1 MEAYID
7 FVKQWVFEEHR
18 LSVFLTVCW
27 ISVFWFALA
36 FFLPSKINLVA
47 RILLACA
54 AAFALFVLT
63 TFGRPAMSFY
73 FPKPY
78 DAYAS
83 FGIGVFS
90 LIIIGVLEY
99 RDRQRTKRSSYFAWS
114 ISSWE
119 SDERGNW
126 KKQPILIIDGEK
138 YIFET
143 PHGYIHLFQ
152 QMKERGYEH
161 PNIDINLIDL
171 NNTVRW
177 RNTCRAYLNLPPDPP
192 FTPTVNLPAPNFRI
206 SEPVPSTQQSSSVYS
221 QPVPTAQA
229 QSSQLVPQES
239 SSKGRIPAAT
249 SQPFSNSGPATGM
262 ALRLK
267 RGERVGT
274 LGKIVFTLDARIDVS
289 AENRALIEKYKLG
302 DRVIYESA
310 NREKYRD
317 KALRNVANTQDQPGL
332 FASPGSQVWGLAK
345 TLGRVGAAAINA
357 SFSALSLRVTVNSLM
372 SGVHIE
378 CKDMNELLDAEESI
392 RQAGQNLKNEIATA
406 TSFSGQEDVI
416 DL

>member
-1 MEAYID
+1 
-7 FVKQWVFEEHR
+7 
-18 LSVFLTVCW
+18 
-27 ISVFWFALA
+27 
-36 FFLPSKINLVA
+36 
-47 RILLACA
+47 
-54 AAFALFVLT
+54 
-63 TFGRPAMSFY
+63 
-73 FPKPY
+73 
-78 DAYAS
+78 
-83 FGIGVFS
+83 
-90 LIIIGVLEY
+90 
-99 RDRQRTKRSSYFAWS
+99 
-114 ISSWE
+114 
-119 SDERGNW
+119 
-126 KKQPILIIDGEK
+126 
-138 YIFET
+138 
-143 PHGYIHLFQ
+143 
-152 QMKERGYEH
+152 
-161 PNIDINLIDL
+161 
-171 NNTVRW
+171 
-177 RNTCRAYLNLPPDPP
+177 
-192 FTPTVNLPAPNFRI
+192 
-206 SEPVPSTQQSSSVYS
+206 
-221 QPVPTAQA
+221 VPTAQA
-229 QSSQLVPQES
+229 PSAQIVSPES
-239 SSKGRIPAAT
+239 NSKGYIPAAI

-274 LGKIVFTLDARIDVS
+274 LGKIAFTLDARIDVS

-378 CKDMNELLDAEESI
+378 CKDMNELLDAEDSI
-392 RQAGQNLKNEIATA
+392 RQAGLNLKNEIATA